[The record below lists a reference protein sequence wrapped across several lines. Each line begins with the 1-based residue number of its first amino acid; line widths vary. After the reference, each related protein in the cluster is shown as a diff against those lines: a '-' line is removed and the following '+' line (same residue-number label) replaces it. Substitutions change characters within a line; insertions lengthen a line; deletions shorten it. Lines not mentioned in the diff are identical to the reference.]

1 MKNVIL
7 NYGLYGDVDKTLL
20 PDFVHCELLETRSS
34 KYNWII
40 KQHLHTDL
48 FQVFYYEEGS
58 GIIFSEKSRIKL
70 EAPCLLVIP
79 ENTLHGFEQAP
90 DIKGTVIT
98 LSSAYLER
106 LFPNASSIMTAL
118 GKLQLFNK
126 ADNKELFE
134 KIILSIPAIRDELFG
149 SYAQREIMLQSL
161 FTTLFTRIFRFSNLQ
176 HIQYLSEDNR
186 SIKIFKAF
194 LRSIRK
200 STTPHKTMH
209 DYAKEQNIT
218 AVHLNR
224 VCRFIAQKSASEIV
238 QEYYI
243 SEAKKYFSHTSL
255 TISEVAYK
263 LNFEDA
269 AYFSRYFK
277 KKEGVSPKAFI
288 KRFFN

>member
-20 PDFVHCELLETRSS
+20 PDFVHCEPLETRSK

-40 KQHLHTDL
+40 KQHLHVDL
-48 FQVFYYEEGS
+48 YQVFYYEEGS
-58 GIIFSEKSRIKL
+58 GTVLSENSKIKL
-70 EAPCLLVIP
+70 ESPCLLVIP

-98 LSSAYLER
+98 LSSTYLER
-106 LFPNASSIMTAL
+106 LFNNAPSISIAL

-126 ADNKELFE
+126 TGNKELFE
-134 KIILSIPAIRDELFG
+134 KIILSLEAIRNELFD
-149 SYAQREIMLQSL
+149 SYPQREIMLQSL

-176 HIQYLSEDNR
+176 HIQSLSEDNK
-186 SIKIFKAF
+186 SISILKTF
-194 LRSIRK
+194 LKSIRRN
-200 STTPHKTMH
+200 TAPHKTISE
-209 DYAKEQNIT
+209 YAREQNIT
-218 AVHLNR
+218 PVHLNR
-224 VCRFIAQKSASEIV
+224 VCQFVSQKSASEIV

-255 TISEVAYK
+255 TISEVAYE
-263 LNFEDA
+263 LNFEDP

-277 KKEGVSPKAFI
+277 KKEGISPKAFI
-288 KRFFN
+288 KRHLN

>member
-7 NYGLYGDVDKTLL
+7 NYGLYGDVDKALL
-20 PDFVHCELLETRSS
+20 PDFVHCEPLETRSS

-58 GIIFSEKSRIKL
+58 AIVFSENSRIKL
-70 EAPCLLVIP
+70 EAPCLLIIP

-90 DIKGTVIT
+90 DVKGTVTT

-106 LFPNASSIMTAL
+106 LFPNASSIMTTF
-118 GKLQLFNK
+118 GQLQLFNK

-134 KIILSIPAIRDELFG
+134 KIILSIAAINDELFG

-161 FTTLFTRIFRFSNLQ
+161 FTTLFTRIYRLSNLQ

-194 LRSIRK
+194 LKSIRK
-200 STTPHKTMH
+200 SITPHKTMH

-224 VCRFIAQKSASEIV
+224 VCQFVAQKSASVIV

-243 SEAKKYFSHTSL
+243 SEAKKLLSHTSL

-277 KKEGVSPKAFI
+277 KKVGAAPKEFL
-288 KRFFN
+288 KQLLK